1 MPKWLGKVIPR
12 QRRWTGPW
20 PLFPDTS
27 LSPGISPVMCYWQP
41 RLSAPQLASHLSPPQ
56 QPHCSPLQSQN
67 DNEGRQQEVSV
78 TIAAEEPCWAWQ
90 IRAKIPLA

>member
-1 MPKWLGKVIPR
+1 MPKWLGKVLPR

-20 PLFPDTS
+20 PLFPD
-27 LSPGISPVMCYWQP
+27 ISPDSVLHSWRPFSLQWS
-41 RLSAPQLASHLSPPQ
+41 LPPQ

-67 DNEGRQQEVSV
+67 DNEDQQQEVSV